1 MTESY
6 FGNIE
11 EIMERQKEKGLKKYG
26 VLLEENKDLSVF
38 QRIEHLQE
46 ELIDGLQYCEH
57 LKAAYKDNLT
67 ANDYQ
72 RMAMRTAGDYNTQY
86 DMLRNAVY
94 GLNGESGEVIDI
106 LKKHEFQGHE
116 LDYDKIM
123 DEAGDVCW
131 YLALLASALNVP
143 MEEIMLRNVK
153 KLMERYP
160 DGFDKNRS
168 IHRVEK

>member
-1 MTESY
+1 MNKY
-6 FGNIE
+6 GKNI
-11 EIMERQKEKGLKKYG
+11 IRLLRKQNAKGLKKYG
-26 VLLEENKDLSVF
+26 CTLEENDTLSTI

-57 LKAAYKDNLT
+57 LKASYKDNLT

-72 RMAMRTAGDYNTQY
+72 RMAMRTAGDYNTKY

-116 LDYDKIM
+116 LDYDKVM

-131 YLALLASALNVP
+131 YIALLASALNVNL
-143 MEEIMLRNVK
+143 EEIMLRNVK

>member
-1 MTESY
+1 MKKDYLE
-6 FGNIE
+6 NIMQ
-11 EIMERQKEKGLKKYG
+11 IMSRQKEKGLKKYG
-26 VLLEENKDLSVF
+26 VSLEENDTLSTE

-57 LKAAYKDNLT
+57 LKAVYKDRLT

-72 RMAMRTAGDYNTQY
+72 RMAMRTAGEYNSDYE
-86 DMLRNAVY
+86 MLRNAVY

-116 LDYDKIM
+116 LDHDKII

-143 MEEIMLRNVK
+143 FEEIMLRNVQ

-160 DGFDKNRS
+160 DGFDKNCS
-168 IHRVEK
+168 IYRVEK

>member
-1 MTESY
+1 MKYEE
-6 FGNIE
+6 NIVS
-11 EIMERQKEKGLKKYG
+11 IMNRQKEKGFSKYG
-26 VLLEENKDLSVF
+26 ETLEENKTLSVE

-57 LKAAYKDNLT
+57 LKVAYKDHMT

-72 RMAMRTAGDYNTQY
+72 RMALRTSGEYHSRF

-94 GLNGESGEVIDI
+94 GLNGEAGEVIDI
-106 LKKHEFQGHE
+106 LKKHEFQGHDLE
-116 LDYDKIM
+116 QKKLL

-131 YLALLASALNVP
+131 YIALLCEALGTTLENV
-143 MEEIMLRNVK
+143 MMQNIEKLK
-153 KLMERYP
+153 KRYP

-168 IHRVEK
+168 INRA

>member
-1 MTESY
+1 MNKY
-6 FGNIE
+6 GKNI
-11 EIMERQKEKGLKKYG
+11 IRLLRKQNAKGLKKYG
-26 VLLEENKDLSVF
+26 CTLEENNTLSTI

-57 LKAAYKDNLT
+57 LKASCKDNLT

-143 MEEIMLRNVK
+143 FEEIMLRNVQ